1 MLLSQHKA
9 DLQEAAKRAENPQML
24 AELQKEQARVQS
36 ELDKTFADSRKL
48 IQAFS
53 TATRTAVLYTQN
65 GPGM

>member
-1 MLLSQHKA
+1 
-9 DLQEAAKRAENPQML
+9 ML